1 MPTAALNPRH
11 DFVAP
16 GEDPTVSPVFGRAT
30 PTPEPAP
37 VIGAPQQ
44 QPMFEAPQPSTVPER
59 ARSDRRG
66 PLRPQALVST
76 RSRLRGEAVARL
88 FRVADIAGLAAL
100 TWGMCDYANPL
111 GVWMSPVGAVAPFFA
126 GALLLIYGL
135 GSTGA
140 YGFRAREGVIRHLLA
155 VTGAFVMTGAALA
168 AILWI
173 ARAPEFLTQALTIW
187 FCLGLVLSYALHI
200 GWWVSVRRLRRS
212 GRLTPNI
219 VIVGATKNAERII
232 KSALERRDV
241 AVLGVF
247 DDRLGR
253 APEQIAGVPVLGVT
267 SDLIGHRMMPF
278 VDRVVITVTSTAQTR
293 IRAIAAQLRTLPN
306 EVTLLMDIGQDGGEG
321 GGSEAAVS
329 RMADMPLARLA
340 GKSQDPDRAAAKRA
354 QDLVFALLGLIV
366 AAPVMALVALAI
378 RLDSPGPIFF
388 RQRRQGFNNE
398 DIVVW
403 KFRSMIHARADQ
415 GATRQVS
422 YDDDRITRVGRFIRR
437 TSLDELPQIWNVL
450 KGEMSLV
457 GPRPHSPT
465 MKTGAVESSRLVAE
479 YAHRHRMKPGLTG
492 WAAIKGSRGPVDTPE
507 SVRRRVA
514 LDIEYIERQS
524 FWLDLYIML
533 MTLPC
538 LIGDRQVA
546 R

>member
-1 MPTAALNPRH
+1 MSTAALNPRR
-11 DFVAP
+11 DFVAL
-16 GEDPTVSPVFGRAT
+16 GEDPTVNPVFGRGEPSPQQPPTYEAPR
-30 PTPEPAP
+30 PTP
-37 VIGAPQQ
+37 APQRT
-44 QPMFEAPQPSTVPER
+44 P
-59 ARSDRRG
+59 SDRRG
-66 PLRPQALVST
+66 PLRPNALVST
-76 RSRLRGEAVARL
+76 RSRLHGEAVAQL
-88 FRVADIAGLAAL
+88 FRAADIAALAAL
-100 TWGMCDYANPL
+100 TWALCDFANPM
-111 GVWMSPVGAVAPFFA
+111 GVWMSPVGSVAPFFA
-126 GALLLIYGL
+126 GALLLIFGL

-140 YGFRAREGVIRHLLA
+140 YGFRPREGLVRHLLA
-155 VTGAFVMTGAALA
+155 VTGAFALTGAALA

-173 ARAPEFLTQALTIW
+173 ARAPDFLMQDMTIW

-200 GWWVSVRRLRRS
+200 GWWIAVRRLRQS

-232 KSALERRDV
+232 KSALERRDL

-267 SDLIGHRMMPF
+267 GDLIGHRMMPF

-293 IRAIAAQLRTLPN
+293 IRAIAAQLRALPN
-306 EVTLLMDIGQDGGEG
+306 EVTLLVDIGQGDG
-321 GGSEAAVS
+321 SAAAVS

-340 GKSQDPDRAAAKRA
+340 GKSQDPNRAAAKRL
-354 QDLVFALLGLIV
+354 QDLGFGLLGLIV

-398 DIVVW
+398 EIVVW
-403 KFRSMIHARADQ
+403 KFRSMIHARADER
-415 GATRQVS
+415 ATRQVS

>member
-1 MPTAALNPRH
+1 MPTAALNSRR
-11 DFVAP
+11 DFVVGAENAP
-16 GEDPTVSPVFGRAT
+16 AAAVFGRAV
-30 PTPEPAP
+30 P
-37 VIGAPQQ
+37 
-44 QPMFEAPQPSTVPER
+44 APQPDLPVAPPAFETPTVEAPRFEPAR
-59 ARSDRRG
+59 AYSDRRG
-66 PLRPQALVST
+66 PLRPKALVST
-76 RSRLRGEAVARL
+76 RSRLRGESVARM
-88 FRVADIAGLAAL
+88 FRVADIAALGAL
-100 TWGMCDYANPL
+100 TWGACDMANPV

-126 GALLLIYGL
+126 GALVLIFGL
-135 GSTGA
+135 GSTRA
-140 YGFRAREGVIRHLLA
+140 YGFRPREGLLQHLMA
-155 VTGAFVMTGAALA
+155 VTGAFAMTGAVLA
-168 AILWI
+168 AMLWLI
-173 ARAPEFLTQALTIW
+173 RPLEYLADSLITW
-187 FCLGLVLSYALHI
+187 FCLGLVLSYAMHI
-200 GWWVSVRRLRRS
+200 GWWMAVRRLRGS

-219 VIVGATKNAERII
+219 VIVGATKNAE
-232 KSALERRDV
+232 KMVKDALERRDV

-247 DDRLGR
+247 DDRKGR
-253 APEQIAGVPVLGVT
+253 GPDQIGGVPVLGEVH
-267 SDLIGHRMMPF
+267 DMIGHRIMPY

-293 IRAIAAQLRTLPN
+293 IRAIAAQLHALPN
-306 EVTLLMDIGQDGGEG
+306 EVTLLMDVDGR
-321 GGSEAAVS
+321 AAASAIS
-329 RMADMPLARLA
+329 RMSDMPLAQLA
-340 GKSQDPDRAAAKRA
+340 GNRQDPNRAAAKRL
-354 QDLVFALLGLIV
+354 QDLVVGV
-366 AAPVMALVALAI
+366 AALVIAAPIMALIALAI

-388 RQRRQGFNNE
+388 QQRRHGFNNE

-403 KFRSMIHARADQ
+403 KFRSMRHAPREDR
-415 GATRQVS
+415 GSRQVS
-422 YDDDRITRVGRFIRR
+422 YDDDRITAVGRFIRR

-479 YAHRHRMKPGLTG
+479 YAHRHRMKPGMTG
-492 WAAIKGSRGPVDTPE
+492 WAAIKGSRGPVDTTE

>member
-1 MPTAALNPRH
+1 MPTPALNSRRE
-11 DFVAP
+11 FVAR
-16 GEDPTVSPVFGRAT
+16 GEEPAASPAFGRAS
-30 PTPEPAP
+30 PTSQIKPAP
-37 VIGAPQQ
+37 
-44 QPMFEAPQPSTVPER
+44 SR

-66 PLRPQALVST
+66 PLRPKTLVST
-76 RSRLRGEAVARL
+76 RSRLRGERVAQL
-88 FRVADIAGLAAL
+88 FRGADIAALAAL
-100 TWGMCDYANPL
+100 TWVQCDLANPM

-135 GSTGA
+135 GATGA
-140 YGFRAREGVIRHLLA
+140 YGFRAREGVVQHLIA
-155 VTGAFVMTGAALA
+155 VTGAFALTGAALG
-168 AILWI
+168 AILWL
-173 ARAPEFLTQALTIW
+173 ARAPDFLVQDLIVW
-187 FCLGLVLSYALHI
+187 FCLGLALSYGLHI
-200 GWWVSVRRLRRS
+200 GWWVAVRLLRQS

-232 KSALERRDV
+232 KSAIERRDV

-247 DDRLGR
+247 DDRHGR
-253 APEQIAGVPVLGVT
+253 APEQIAGVPVLGDT
-267 SDLIGHRMMPF
+267 SALVGHRMMPF
-278 VDRVVITVTSTAQTR
+278 VDRVVITVTSTAQAR

-306 EVTLLMDIGQDGGEG
+306 EVTLLMDLGQDGGEG
-321 GGSEAAVS
+321 GGSDAAVS
-329 RMADMPLARLA
+329 RMGDMPLARLA
-340 GKSQDPDRAAAKRA
+340 GKSQDPDRAAAKRL
-354 QDLVFALLGLIV
+354 QDLVFGAIGLVV
-366 AAPVMALVALAI
+366 AAPIMALVALAV

-388 RQRRQGFNNE
+388 SQRRQGFNNE
-398 DIVVW
+398 EIIVW
-403 KFRSMIHARADQ
+403 KFRSMVHAMADER
-415 GATRQVS
+415 ATRQVS
-422 YDDDRITRVGRFIRR
+422 YDDERITRVGRFIRR

-492 WAAIKGSRGPVDTPE
+492 WAAVNGSRGPVDTPE

>member
-1 MPTAALNPRH
+1 MPTAALNSRR
-11 DFVAP
+11 DLVADAESAP
-16 GEDPTVSPVFGRAT
+16 VASVFGRAG
-30 PTPEPAP
+30 
-37 VIGAPQQ
+37 I
-44 QPMFEAPQPSTVPER
+44 APQPTPPAAPPIFDAPAAEAPRFEPSR

-66 PLRPQALVST
+66 PLRPKALVST
-76 RSRLRGEAVARL
+76 RSRLRGESVARM
-88 FRVADIAGLAAL
+88 FRAADIAALVAL
-100 TWGMCDYANPL
+100 TWAACDLANPI

-126 GALLLIYGL
+126 GALMLILGL
-135 GSTGA
+135 GATRA
-140 YGFRAREGVIRHLLA
+140 YGFRPREGLIQHLMA
-155 VTGAFVMTGAALA
+155 VTGAFAMTGAMLA
-168 AILWI
+168 AMLWLV
-173 ARAPEFLTQALTIW
+173 RAPDFLEESLAAW
-187 FCLGLVLSYALHI
+187 FSLGLLLSYALHI
-200 GWWVSVRRLRRS
+200 GWWVAVRRLRLS

-219 VIVGATKNAERII
+219 VIVGATRNAE
-232 KSALERRDV
+232 KMVKGALERRDV

-247 DDRLGR
+247 DDRKGR
-253 APEQIAGVPVLGVT
+253 CPDQIAGVPVLGEVH
-267 SDLIGHRMMPF
+267 DMIGHRIMPY

-293 IRAIAAQLRTLPN
+293 IRAIAAQLHALPN
-306 EVTLLMDIGQDGGEG
+306 EVTLLMDVGDGG
-321 GGSEAAVS
+321 AAAALS
-329 RMADMPLARLA
+329 RMSDMPLAQLA
-340 GKSQDPDRAAAKRA
+340 GNRQDPDRASAKRL
-354 QDLVFALLGLIV
+354 QDLLIGVVALIV
-366 AAPVMALVALAI
+366 AAPIMALIALAI

-388 RQRRQGFNNE
+388 QQRRHGFNNE

-403 KFRSMIHARADQ
+403 KFRSMRHAPREDR
-415 GATRQVS
+415 GSRQVS
-422 YDDDRITRVGRFIRR
+422 YDDERITAVGRFIRR

-479 YAHRHRMKPGLTG
+479 YAHRHRMKPGMTG

>member
-1 MPTAALNPRH
+1 MPTAAINPRREA
-11 DFVAP
+11 FAQ
-16 GEDPTVSPVFGRAT
+16 GEDVDAAPVFGRAAPAT
-30 PTPEPAP
+30 ESPQYAEAARPASTPAP
-37 VIGAPQQ
+37 DLAP
-44 QPMFEAPQPSTVPER
+44 A
-59 ARSDRRG
+59 DRRG
-66 PLRPQALVST
+66 PMRPNALVST
-76 RSRLRGEAVARL
+76 RSRLRGEQVAHL
-88 FRVADIAGLAAL
+88 FRAGDVSALGAL
-100 TWGMCDYANPL
+100 TWGLCDYANPM
-111 GVWMSPVGAVAPFFA
+111 GVWMSPVGAVVPFFA
-126 GALLLIYGL
+126 GALLLIFGL
-135 GSTGA
+135 GSTHA
-140 YGFRAREGVIRHLLA
+140 YGFRPREGLIRHLLA

-168 AILWI
+168 AMLWF
-173 ARAPEFLTQALTIW
+173 AHAPDFLTQDLTIW
-187 FCLGLVLSYALHI
+187 FCLGLVLTYGLHI
-200 GWWVSVRRLRRS
+200 GWWMTVRRLRQS

-232 KSALERRDV
+232 KSAMDRRDV

-247 DDRLGR
+247 DDRHAR
-253 APEQIAGVPVLGVT
+253 APEQIAGVPVLGDT
-267 SDLIGHRMMPF
+267 KDLVGHRMMPF
-278 VDRVVITVTSTAQTR
+278 VDRVVITVTSTAQAR
-293 IRAIAAQLRTLPN
+293 IRTIAAQLRTLPN
-306 EVTLLMDIGQDGGEG
+306 EVTLLMDVGEG

-340 GKSQDPDRAAAKRA
+340 GHRQDPDRAAAKRA
-354 QDLVFALLGLIV
+354 QDLMFALLGLVV

-398 DIVVW
+398 EIIVW
-403 KFRSMIHARADQ
+403 KFRSMIHARADER
-415 GATRQVS
+415 ATRQVS

-465 MKTGAVESSRLVAE
+465 MKTGTVESSRLVAE

-507 SVRRRVA
+507 SVRVRVA

-538 LIGDRQVA
+538 LLGDRQVA

>member
-1 MPTAALNPRH
+1 MPTAALNPRRDLVDH
-11 DFVAP
+11 GEGAP
-16 GEDPTVSPVFGRAT
+16 EPVVFGRAAA
-30 PTPEPAP
+30 PPIPVQAAAQAAPAP
-37 VIGAPQQ
+37 Q
-44 QPMFEAPQPSTVPER
+44 R
-59 ARSDRRG
+59 ALNERRG
-66 PLRPQALVST
+66 PLRPKALVST
-76 RSRLRGEAVARL
+76 RSRLRGESVAQL
-88 FRVADIAGLAAL
+88 FRAADIGALAAL
-100 TWGMCDYANPL
+100 TWISCAKANPM

-126 GALLLIYGL
+126 GALLLIYSL
-135 GSTGA
+135 GATHA
-140 YGFRAREGVIRHLLA
+140 YGFRAREGLVKHLMT
-155 VTGAFVMTGAALA
+155 VTGAFTLTGAALA
-168 AILWI
+168 AIAWI
-173 ARAPEFLTQALTIW
+173 ARAPDFMLEALASW
-187 FCLGLVLSYALHI
+187 FCCGLVLSYALHI
-200 GWWVSVRRLRRS
+200 GWWLAVRRLRQS

-247 DDRLGR
+247 DDRRGR
-253 APEQIAGVPVLGVT
+253 APDQIAGVPVLGNT
-267 SDLIGHRMMPF
+267 SDLVGHRIMPF
-278 VDRVVITVTSTAQTR
+278 VDRVVITVTSTAQAR
-293 IRAIAAQLRTLPN
+293 IRTIAAQLHALPN
-306 EVTLLMDIGQDGGEG
+306 EVTLLMDVGDSGHA
-321 GGSEAAVS
+321 SVLS
-329 RMADMPLARLA
+329 RMADMPLAQLA
-340 GKSQDPDRAAAKRA
+340 GSRQDPDRATAKRL
-354 QDLVFALLGLIV
+354 QDLAFAAVGLV
-366 AAPVMALVALAI
+366 LAAPLMALIALAI

-398 DIVVW
+398 EIVVW
-403 KFRSMIHARADQ
+403 KFRSMSHAPAEDRSV
-415 GATRQVS
+415 RQVS
-422 YDDDRITRVGRFIRR
+422 YDDERITRVGRFIRR

-507 SVRRRVA
+507 SVRVRVA

-524 FWLDLYIML
+524 FWLDLYIMV

-538 LIGDRQVA
+538 LVGDRQVA

>member
-1 MPTAALNPRH
+1 MPTAALNPRR
-11 DFVAP
+11 DFVAL
-16 GEDPTVSPVFGRAT
+16 GEDPTGSPVFGRAA
-30 PTPEPAP
+30 PTPQQPPAFEPAQ
-37 VIGAPQQ
+37 PQPAFEAQ
-44 QPMFEAPQPSTVPER
+44 QPASVPQR
-59 ARSDRRG
+59 ALSDRRG
-66 PLRPQALVST
+66 PLRPAALVST
-76 RSRLRGEAVARL
+76 RSRLRGERVASL
-88 FRVADIAGLAAL
+88 FRAADIAGLAAL
-100 TWGMCDYANPL
+100 TWGMCDLANPM

-135 GSTGA
+135 GATGA
-140 YGFRAREGVIRHLLA
+140 YSFRAREGVVQHLLA
-155 VTGAFVMTGAALA
+155 VTGAFALTGAALA
-168 AILWI
+168 GILWV
-173 ARAPEFLTQALTIW
+173 AHAPDFLVEALSLW

-200 GWWVSVRRLRRS
+200 GWWITVRSLRQS

-267 SDLIGHRMMPF
+267 SDLVGHRMMPF
-278 VDRVVITVTSTAQTR
+278 VDRVVITVTSTAQAR
-293 IRAIAAQLRTLPN
+293 IRTIAAQLRALPN
-306 EVTLLMDIGQDGGEG
+306 EVTLLMDIGDGD
-321 GGSEAAVS
+321 GSEAAIS

-340 GKSQDPDRAAAKRA
+340 GKSQDPDRAAAKRL
-354 QDLVFALLGLIV
+354 QDLAFGLVGLIV
-366 AAPVMALVALAI
+366 AAPIMALVALAI

-398 DIVVW
+398 EIVVW
-403 KFRSMIHARADQ
+403 KFRSMIHATADER
-415 GATRQVS
+415 ATRQVS
-422 YDDDRITRVGRFIRR
+422 YDDERITRVGRFIRR

-538 LIGDRQVA
+538 LVGDRQVA